1 MRGVL
6 SFIALLALSG
16 SVPAAEDSPGDSSQ
30 WRHIAMA
37 QALKSIDGVADP
49 YRLSLALTGAARA
62 QLFIAD
68 DDGAEASL
76 RRSLAV
82 TQRIAEADFKG
93 WALNEIVLAQIEGDD
108 FIGARETAARI
119 VAPRP
124 QSTALAAIADVELR
138 GGKLSNAQATVAK
151 IRDERTAGEVSR
163 RIAAQQLKTGSLA
176 AARATALSIDDRFFG
191 ALALGD
197 VAVAEVRAGTVERAL
212 QTASRAHKSQRASV
226 EGRVAI
232 ARAQAG
238 DVGGA
243 LASLG
248 RIDDVLFRALVQAQI
263 AGLRAAAGDAGASRE
278 MFAAA
283 VDSLEDVRE
292 QKHRLAVTLSQIARL
307 QADAGE
313 RAYALVTLQKAI
325 AAVTFDSERQRD
337 DALDMIAR
345 SQLRLGDFQAALAT
359 GLQIENRISRALLVR
374 DVVAIQ
380 VRTGNA
386 LATVRGAAPSLDA
399 LAEAAALFG
408 VLGNQLALRDRAG
421 AAETITLARAAL
433 RSIDPELQPAAY
445 ASLAAARV
453 TLQDAAGGWEI
464 FQQAM
469 AAAAAIE
476 PQDQRAAAYIS
487 VVTAL
492 DHRLM
497 FLGQPPP

>member
-1 MRGVL
+1 MRRVL
-6 SFIALLALSG
+6 SLIALLGLSG
-16 SVPAAEDSPGDSSQ
+16 PAQAADDAPGDSSQ

-37 QALKSIDGVADP
+37 QALKSIDGVGDP

-62 QLFIAD
+62 QLLIAD

-76 RRSLAV
+76 RRSLEV
-82 TQRIAEADFKG
+82 TQRIPEADFKG
-93 WALNEIVLAQIEGDD
+93 WALNEIVLARIEGDD
-108 FIGARETAARI
+108 LIGAREAAGRI
-119 VAPRP
+119 LAPQP
-124 QSTALAAIADVELR
+124 QSAALAAIADVELR
-138 GGKLSNAQATVAK
+138 GGKLSNAQAAVAR
-151 IRDERTAGEVSR
+151 IRDERTAGEVDR
-163 RIAAQQLKTGSLA
+163 RIAVHQIGIGLLD
-176 AARATALSIDDRFFG
+176 AARATALSIDNRFFA

-197 VAVAEVRAGTVERAL
+197 VAVAEVRTGNVERAL

-232 ARAQAG
+232 ARAQTG

-243 LASLG
+243 LASLE
-248 RIDDVLFRALVQAQI
+248 RIDDVPFRALVQAQI

-283 VDSLEDVRE
+283 VDSLEDVSE

-313 RAYALVTLQKAI
+313 RAHALATLQKAI
-325 AAVTFDSERQRD
+325 AAVAFDSERQRD

-345 SQLRLGDFQAALAT
+345 SQLRLGDFPAALAA

-374 DVVAIQ
+374 DVAAAQ

-386 LATVRGAAPSLDA
+386 VATVRGAAPGLDG
-399 LAEAAALFG
+399 LAQVAALFG
-408 VLGNQLALRDRAG
+408 VLGNQLALRDYAG

-433 RSIDPELQPAAY
+433 RSTDPELQPAAF

-453 TLQDAAGGWEI
+453 TLQDVAGGWEI